1 MKEKFYWQDWVATA
15 IGLWVAASPWIIPML
30 FPQAGPIGTVAVVN
44 MTIVGL
50 AIVAIS
56 WAAITTLEN
65 WEEWVNVALGTWLAI
80 SPFVLG
86 YAANVAFL
94 WSAILSGAALVVVE
108 IWSRYSRP
116 LP

>member
-1 MKEKFYWQDWVATA
+1 MVNT
-15 IGLWVAASPWIIPML
+15 
-30 FPQAGPIGTVAVVN
+30 TV
-44 MTIVGL
+44 VGL

-65 WEEWVNVALGTWLAI
+65 WEEWVNVALGTWLGI